1 VSAVRSAAAGPT
13 DPPGPTGTT
22 ARHRPGATTAA
33 ELAAPGVLR
42 LVPAPRTDP
51 DATGPD
57 WGDEAGLPAPLP
69 YVQGSLA
76 VDFRE
81 DCTDSFF
88 GPQATPTPAL
98 PEPGAWARRMIQ
110 AVLETYDGT
119 RSADQLSRWVV
130 PEIRERAQ
138 RRGQLAR
145 RRGRRA
151 HRPPVVRRLLC
162 CLPAD
167 GVCEISAVVWADG
180 RIRALAV
187 RMCGVDGRWLIT
199 AWELG

>member
-1 VSAVRSAAAGPT
+1 MSAARAAAGGMPAGLPAEDQHPVEPT
-13 DPPGPTGTT
+13 P
-22 ARHRPGATTAA
+22 AA
-33 ELAAPGVLR
+33 VLH

-51 DATGPD
+51 ETTGPD
-57 WGDEAGLPAPLP
+57 WGDEQDDGPVP

-76 VDFRE
+76 VDFR
-81 DCTDSFF
+81 DRSDDSFF
-88 GPQATPTPAL
+88 GPQATCTSAL
-98 PEPGAWARRMIQ
+98 PEPAAWARRMIQ

-119 RSADQLSRWVV
+119 RSADQLSRWVA
-130 PEIRERAQ
+130 PDIRERAQ

-151 HRPPVVRRLLC
+151 HRPPVVRTVLT

-167 GVCEISAVVWADG
+167 GVCEASAVVWVDG
-180 RIRALAV
+180 RVRALAL
-187 RMCGVDGRWLIT
+187 RLCGVDGRWLVT